1 MTAIHKGRKIQV
13 FEEPNTGALSVSVDG
28 QKLRGR
34 TFLWERDALSWAIE
48 HIDAEETQS

>member
-1 MTAIHKGRKIQV
+1 MTTIRKGRKIQV

-34 TFLWERDALSWAIE
+34 TFLWERDALSWAIT
-48 HIDAEETQS
+48 HIDQESAQ